1 MSGLAPEVRTA
12 IQARLTRAQASLR
25 QCGWDLL
32 WLGASTNLR
41 YLTGV
46 NEKPSERLFGAA
58 IPASGAPLLVVP
70 LLYEREMAELSAIED
85 VRAWADELGAEG
97 AARLIPVPDGAT
109 VALDPLLLARF
120 GFLLREVFPGR
131 SFVSAEALL
140 AELRLRKDEQE
151 KAALRRAAA
160 MADAVIAEVTSR
172 PLVGRTE
179 RAVAAEVE
187 HLYRQQGSEGVSFAP
202 IVSAG
207 ANAASPHHLPDG
219 TIIQPG
225 DSVVIDCGGVS
236 GGYASDI
243 TRTVFAGEPAPEM
256 RRVYQVVQAAQEQAC
271 TRVSLGMAAGTADS
285 IARAAIEAAGYGP
298 YFVHR
303 LGHGIGLDV
312 HEAPYLVS
320 GSSVPLETGVA
331 FSVEPGVYLPGV
343 GGVRIEDIVLMND
356 SGPERIN
363 HAPREPRVTG

>member
-1 MSGLAPEVRTA
+1 MSRLAPELCIA
-12 IQARLTRAQASLR
+12 IEARLARAQAGLR
-25 QCGWDLL
+25 QRGWDLL

-41 YLTGV
+41 YLSGV
-46 NEKPSERLFGAA
+46 DERPSERLFGAA
-58 IPASGAPLLVVP
+58 IPAAGTPRLVVP
-70 LLYEREMAELSAIED
+70 QLYEHEMAELSAIQD
-85 VRAWADELGAEG
+85 VRAWADELGPHG
-97 AARLIPVPDGAT
+97 AARLIEVPDGAT
-109 VALDPLLLARF
+109 LALDPLLHARF
-120 GFLLREVFPGR
+120 GFLLREAFPGR
-131 SFVSAEALL
+131 RFVSAEGLL
-140 AELRLRKDEQE
+140 AEMRLRKDEQE

-172 PLVGRTE
+172 PLAGRTE
-179 RAVAAEVE
+179 RAVAVEVE
-187 HLYRQQGSEGVSFAP
+187 QLYRQQGSEGVSFAP

-207 ANAASPHHLPDG
+207 ANASAPHHRPDD
-219 TIIQPG
+219 TTIQPG
-225 DSVVIDCGGVS
+225 DGVVIDCGGVS

-243 TRTVFAGEPAPEM
+243 TRTVFAGEPTPEM
-256 RRVYQVVQAAQEQAC
+256 RRVYEVVQAAQERAC
-271 TRVSLGMAAGTADS
+271 TRISLGMAAGTADG

-320 GSSVPLETGVA
+320 GSSVPLEAGVA

-363 HAPREPRVTG
+363 HAPREPRAVG